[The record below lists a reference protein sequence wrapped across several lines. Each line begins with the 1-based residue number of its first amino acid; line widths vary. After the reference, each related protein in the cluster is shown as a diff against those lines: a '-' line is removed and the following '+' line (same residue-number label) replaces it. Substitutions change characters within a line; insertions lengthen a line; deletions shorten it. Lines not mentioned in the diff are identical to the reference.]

1 MTGVQTC
8 ALPIYAFLSGEPFPT
23 LAVREGYG
31 RILAYPYYEDSVGT
45 INAGMLTTRENVE
58 KHPERVLELVRAHVK
73 ATLFLQKNPGAW
85 LDKAVSFG
93 TERAILDLAAEN
105 IELAWLI
112 DENFVERA
120 KALGARMEAL
130 KVIDR
135 QPDYDALFDL
145 SFVKKVR
152 EELGL

>member
-1 MTGVQTC
+1 
-8 ALPIYAFLSGEPFPT
+8 
-23 LAVREGYG
+23 
-31 RILAYPYYEDSVGT
+31 
-45 INAGMLTTRENVE
+45 MLTTRENIE

-73 ATLFLQKNPGAW
+73 ATLFLQKDPGAW

-93 TERAILDLAAEN
+93 TERAILELAAEN

-135 QPDYDALFDL
+135 QPDYDKLFDL
-145 SFVKKVR
+145 SFVRKVK

>member
-1 MTGVQTC
+1 M
-8 ALPIYAFLSGEPFPT
+8 
-23 LAVREGYG
+23 
-31 RILAYPYYEDSVGT
+31 
-45 INAGMLTTRENVE
+45 
-58 KHPERVLELVRAHVK
+58 
-73 ATLFLQKNPGAW
+73 
-85 LDKAVSFG
+85 
-93 TERAILDLAAEN
+93 
-105 IELAWLI
+105 AWLI

-135 QPDYDALFDL
+135 QPDYDTLFDL